1 MTASSLDPRRERI
14 DAAAANV
21 RRRVTVEL
29 GRDSEP
35 QACAATCRSVVGV
48 IEAEFAT
55 LQSAGAGIA
64 CASGCTFCCHLRV
77 GVYVHEALALLSHL
91 RTSAP
96 RAQAAAIEERI
107 IGNARM
113 IDRMTAAEHNAA
125 RIPCAFLV
133 KGCCSAYDVRPSACA
148 RYHSLSRARCEYA
161 YDHPQDIGTPRNSR
175 PALAELQALGSAVD
189 SATAASLEDLG
200 LSTTKAELHQLLRT
214 LIENPEA
221 VDRWRAGEAV

>member
-1 MTASSLDPRRERI
+1 MLGSRERI
-14 DAAAANV
+14 QAAAANV
-21 RRRVTVEL
+21 RRRVALEV
-29 GRDSEP
+29 GRSSEP
-35 QACAATCRSVVGV
+35 QACAEACRSVVAI

-91 RTSAP
+91 RTSAA
-96 RAQAAAIEERI
+96 REQAAAIEKQI
-107 IGNARM
+107 ISNARA
-113 IDRMTAAEHNAA
+113 IDGMTAAEHNAA

-133 KGCCSAYDVRPSACA
+133 EGRCSAYDVRPSACA
-148 RYHSLSRARCEYA
+148 RYHSLSRARCEYS

-189 SATAASLEDLG
+189 SATEASLGEAG
-200 LSTTKAELHQLLRT
+200 LSATKAELHQTLRT
-214 LIENPEA
+214 LIEITPS
-221 VDRWRAGEAV
+221 